1 MRSIANVEF
10 HHVVDKTDDVVRE
23 IVSKLETLGVRAI
36 NAGAVGFPMEMDR
49 FGAGRLH
56 WSFSVD
62 VLPWVRFVRK
72 EVKLP
77 WLLLRRK
84 LRFRGSPR
92 LLQAFGKC
100 FPS

>member
-1 MRSIANVEF
+1 MAKDRNG
-10 HHVVDKTDDVVRE
+10 R
-23 IVSKLETLGVRAI
+23 R
-36 NAGAVGFPMEMDR
+36 GAADFAMTADSD
-49 FGAGRLH
+49 AWL
-56 WSFSVD
+56 
-62 VLPWVRFVRK
+62 RFVRK

>member
-49 FGAGRLH
+49 FGAGRFH
-56 WSFSVD
+56 WSFMWTFCPGC
-62 VLPWVRFVRK
+62 VLSAR
-72 EVKLP
+72 
-77 WLLLRRK
+77 
-84 LRFRGSPR
+84 
-92 LLQAFGKC
+92 
-100 FPS
+100 